1 MGLYEIE
8 SAARRIDAA
17 SVQLSRCFYLHIP
30 AARIDR
36 LHVICALYEKRMIR
50 YLGDGAKYFQVYKS
64 PAIVC
69 NYCNFVY
76 WFLAGNLN
84 PEIVF
89 VTPF

>member
-17 SVQLSRCFYLHIP
+17 SVQLSRYFYLHIP

-36 LHVICALYEKRMIR
+36 SHVICALYEKRMIR
-50 YLGDGAKYFQVYKS
+50 YLGDGAKYFQIS
-64 PAIVC
+64 RDGIA
-69 NYCNFVY
+69 NFVY

-89 VTPF
+89 VTLF